1 MARPAAAEREPYDA
15 QALAEIAMTVFADR
29 GYEGSSLE
37 DIARAAGIAK
47 SSIYH
52 HVSGKEEL
60 LALGLQ
66 RGFRGLFEVVDDAVA
81 RDEPAI
87 SRLRYLVGRCVEGAI
102 VDRAGVTVLLTL
114 KGSTQT
120 EEWARAQ
127 LDRFQVCL
135 QDLVR
140 EAIRD
145 GDLRDGLDPAD
156 TVRLVIGMVSSLTSW
171 FAVDELD
178 LDRLT
183 KAIDAI
189 AFEGLATPSGRRRR
203 RRGARGSKVVN
214 LRQ

>member
-1 MARPAAAEREPYDA
+1 MARPTAAEREPYDA
-15 QALAEIAMTVFADR
+15 QALAEIAMTVFAER

-52 HVSGKEEL
+52 HVAGKEEL
-60 LALGLQ
+60 LSLGLQ
-66 RGFRGLFEVVDDAVA
+66 RGVRGLFEVVDETTA

-87 SRLRYLVGRCVEGAI
+87 GRLRYLVSRCVEGAI

-120 EEWARAQ
+120 EEWAREQ
-127 LDRFQVCL
+127 LDKFQDYL
-135 QDLVR
+135 QELVR

-145 GDLRDGLDPAD
+145 GDVREGLDPSD

-171 FAVDELD
+171 FAVEELN

-183 KAIDAI
+183 KAIDMI
-189 AFEGLATPSGRRRR
+189 AFEGVTTPSGRRRR
-203 RRGARGSKVVN
+203 RRVSGSKVVN
-214 LRQ
+214 LRT